1 LRGEKMRIVDDA
13 KRKIE
18 EMLEEKKNRV
28 ETKRTVSEGEEREVK
43 TYKVVI
49 NGTEI
54 EVPEGFE
61 VVVRDGEYVLRKG
74 SSDDVKAIRKI
85 LEDGVVITV

>member
-1 LRGEKMRIVDDA
+1 MRIVDDA

>member
-1 LRGEKMRIVDDA
+1 MLTPFFHD